1 MRPIKAIVVTCVALL
16 AFPALSAAQRIRLA
30 HAAAATPTQTITV
43 GSAPWGV
50 AVDPDTGMV
59 YVSNYN
65 SDTVSVIKEATST
78 VTATIPVGPAP
89 EAVAVNPTTDTIYVA
104 NFFGES
110 VSVINGS
117 TGTVTDT
124 INDVGLN
131 PNSIAVD
138 AATNT
143 VYVGTYMSSTVDVIN
158 GATNVITTEIPIP
171 DANIHDVVVDPST
184 DIVYASAYNLGYVA
198 VISTTTNSVIGEL
211 TGMCGPN
218 GMAMNSSTNTLSVAQ
233 NYCDYGV
240 ITYSGAVISS
250 SGGVIT
256 AFAPSKNWPNYMTE
270 LPGGDAYASVGAAS
284 PTSDGTV
291 EAIANGRIVGPAV
304 RVGPNPKMLD
314 VDPVTA
320 EVFVANYGS
329 DTVTEFRG

>member
-1 MRPIKAIVVTCVALL
+1 MRPVKAVVVACGTLL
-16 AFPALSAAQRIRLA
+16 AFPALSAAHGVRVA

-50 AVDPDTGMV
+50 AADPNSGMV

-65 SDTVSVIKEATST
+65 SDTLSVIDEATDK

-89 EAVAVNPTTDTIYVA
+89 EAVAVNPTTDTVYVA
-104 NFFGES
+104 NFGGES
-110 VSVINGS
+110 VSVINAS
-117 TGTVTDT
+117 TDAVTDT
-124 INDVGLN
+124 IDDVGLN

-158 GATNVITTEIPIP
+158 GATNAITTEIPLP

-184 DIVYASAYNLGYVA
+184 DIVYATAYNLGYVA
-198 VISTTTNSVIGEL
+198 VISTTTNTVIGEL
-211 TGMCGPN
+211 TGMCGPD
-218 GMAMNSSTNTLSVAQ
+218 GLAIDASTNTLSVVQ

-240 ITYSGAVISS
+240 VTYSGAVISS

-256 AFAPSKNWPNYMTE
+256 AFAPSKNAPNFMTQ
-270 LPGGDAYASVGAAS
+270 LPGGDAFASVGAAS
-284 PTSDGTV
+284 PASDGTV
-291 EAIANGRIVGPAV
+291 ETIAKGRIVGPAV
-304 RVGPNPKMLD
+304 RVGPNPRMLD
-314 VDPVTA
+314 ADPITGK
-320 EVFVANYGS
+320 VFVANYGS
-329 DTVTEFRG
+329 DTVTEFEG